1 MPVLGP
7 RAALWRVN
15 SLHDGRTYLRGEFF
29 TMLFGRNRNAQTE
42 TVVLPEHLRDPE
54 DAPAAD
60 ERPEGPYDITEVETR
75 DFSDGYMDL
84 GTIKVPMRKKVS
96 YRLEQEQSNQKVFAV
111 SAVHENSTLQ
121 IQAFAAPRSGGQ
133 WDEIRQEMYDQ
144 NKSAKGASVT
154 TESGEF
160 GNELLIRIPADLPDG
175 RKGERIA
182 RFLGIDG
189 PRWMIRAMIMG
200 KAALQQSEAAMLYDI
215 LKNTIIDRG
224 DQPLPARQML
234 ELTPPENVQAAM
246 REAATRRRQ
255 QAKEQQRSAK

>member
-1 MPVLGP
+1 
-7 RAALWRVN
+7 
-15 SLHDGRTYLRGEFF
+15 
-29 TMLFGRNRNAQTE
+29 MLFGRNRNVQAE

-54 DAPAAD
+54 DVPAAD
-60 ERPEGPYDITEVETR
+60 ERPDGPFDLSEVETR
-75 DFSDGYMDL
+75 DFSKGYMDL

-96 YRLEQEQSNQKVFAV
+96 YRLEQEQAKQKVFAV

-133 WDEIRQEMYDQ
+133 WDDIRSEMYEQ
-144 NKSAKGASVT
+144 NKSAKGAKVT
-154 TESGEF
+154 IEAGEF
-160 GNELLIRIPADLPDG
+160 GDELLIRLPAKLPDG

-200 KAALQQSEAAMLYDI
+200 KAAMNQDEATILYDI
-215 LKNTIIDRG
+215 LKNTVIDRG

-246 REAATRRRQ
+246 REAAAQRRQ
-255 QAKEQQRSAK
+255 QAKAQEQAK

>member
-1 MPVLGP
+1 
-7 RAALWRVN
+7 
-15 SLHDGRTYLRGEFF
+15 
-29 TMLFGRNRNAQTE
+29 MLFGRNRNVQAE

-54 DAPAAD
+54 DVPAAD
-60 ERPEGPYDITEVETR
+60 ERPDGPFDLSEVETR
-75 DFSDGYMDL
+75 DFSKGYMDL

-96 YRLEQEQSNQKVFAV
+96 YRLEQEQAKQKVFAV

-133 WDEIRQEMYDQ
+133 WDDIRSEMYEQ
-144 NKSAKGASVT
+144 NKSAKGAKVT
-154 TESGEF
+154 IEAGEF
-160 GNELLIRIPADLPDG
+160 GDELLIRLPAKLPDG

-200 KAALQQSEAAMLYDI
+200 KAAMNQDEATILYDI
-215 LKNTIIDRG
+215 LKHTVIDRG

-246 REAATRRRQ
+246 REAAAKRRQ
-255 QAKEQQRSAK
+255 QAKAQEQAK